1 MQTID
6 RRADTATPA
15 AGARWPIVALVVMV
29 VAVLG
34 LGTWWLV
41 DQYTG
46 VDRQIE
52 VLLDD
57 YLQAWS
63 NGDGEALLAVMAP
76 GGRHVSDGTPAGGLG
91 GEELAAFVESI
102 DANFDFAMEPL
113 GDPVILGGP
122 GRYLV
127 VQPAEGSLTGT
138 GFNLYH
144 ILKTDDRLLIS
155 HHEWFD

>member
-1 MQTID
+1 MQTIE
-6 RRADTATPA
+6 RRPETAAPVI
-15 AGARWPIVALVVMV
+15 GARWPIVALAVLV

-41 DQYTG
+41 DEYTG

-63 NGDGEALLAVMAP
+63 EGDGEALLAVMTP
-76 GGRHVSDGTPAGGLG
+76 MGRHVSDGTASEGLY
-91 GEELAAFVESI
+91 GEELATFVESI
-102 DANFDFAMEPL
+102 DAVYDFEMEPL

-122 GRYLV
+122 SFYQV
-127 VQPAEGSLTGT
+127 VQPARGSLTGT
-138 GFNLYH
+138 GFNFYHIMNTSDGLRILYH
-144 ILKTDDRLLIS
+144 
-155 HHEWFD
+155 EWLD